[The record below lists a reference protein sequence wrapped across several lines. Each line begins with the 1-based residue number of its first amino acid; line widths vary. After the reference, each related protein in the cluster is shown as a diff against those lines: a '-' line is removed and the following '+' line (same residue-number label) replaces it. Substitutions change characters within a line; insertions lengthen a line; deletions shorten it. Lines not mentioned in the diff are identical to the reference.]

1 MDTPVDEI
9 SMISSRIDINRKGI
23 NNSVFD
29 IISSNRKKNLESSRI
44 LESLKKNTDK
54 ITMVNKIQQK
64 SGFKSKNPIK
74 ENKVRHEMENVE
86 SYNFKRVLNKE
97 NRLDR
102 RNSLKLL
109 KKSLNEN
116 KMKNLGKYKDTMDA
130 IFKTHQ

>member
-29 IISSNRKKNLESSRI
+29 IISSNRKKNLES
-44 LESLKKNTDK
+44 LKKNTDK

-64 SGFKSKNPIK
+64 SEFKSKDLIK

-116 KMKNLGKYKDTMDA
+116 KMKNFGKYKDTMDA